1 MVKQKQVRMT
11 LHDTLATQDKLRDLV
26 RLLIN
31 ENRPLT
37 LQEKQQYY
45 QLLPNALLSQGAT
58 DPVYFVKDDG
68 WFIFESVQALA
79 HRLGDLNSTNINLKT
94 TRPKQVEITISIDE
108 LWMFLYRKMLYLFP
122 QANSEAIHLSAES
135 IERQQQKSFKFSS
148 QEDLNAGK

>member
-11 LHDTLATQDKLRDLV
+11 LHDTLATQDKLRDMV
-26 RLLIN
+26 KLLIN

-37 LQEKQQYY
+37 QQEKQQYY

-58 DPVYFVKDDG
+58 DPVYFVKEDG
-68 WFIFESVQALA
+68 WFIFESVQTLA
-79 HRLGDLNSTNINLKT
+79 HRMGDLTTCNVNLKT
-94 TRPKQVEITISIDE
+94 TRPKQVETTISIGE
-108 LWMFLYRKMLYLFP
+108 LWKFLYRKMLYLFP

-148 QEDLNAGK
+148 KEDLNAGK